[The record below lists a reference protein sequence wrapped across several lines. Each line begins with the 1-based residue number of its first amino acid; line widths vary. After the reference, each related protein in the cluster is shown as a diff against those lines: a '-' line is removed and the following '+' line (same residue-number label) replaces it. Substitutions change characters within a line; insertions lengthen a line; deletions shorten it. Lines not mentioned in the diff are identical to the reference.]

1 MALLSEMKVLPFKIP
16 KAANHAIL
24 FQEDRGRA
32 FYDRFHEHAEIQIS
46 LVLSGE
52 GDLIVGDSVGRFQ
65 KGDVFVLGSHIP
77 HLFQSDSAC
86 TDEAHMLSIFFT
98 RDSFG
103 STFFDMNE
111 MRELEQFFERITTGI
126 RLESH
131 LDAVRS
137 LFLEISKAAPF
148 ERLVLFLQLLHQ
160 ICCAETRS
168 LASFVSSK
176 RYSENEGTRM
186 NNVLQ
191 HTVQNYQREI
201 TLKEIAEIAHLTPT
215 AFCRYFK
222 QRTNKTYF
230 QFLMKI
236 RCEHAC
242 RLLLNTPDLSIAG
255 IAELVGFRNI
265 SNFNRKFKAHKSLT
279 PSEYRTKKKPA

>member
-1 MALLSEMKVLPFKIP
+1 MKVLPFKIP
-16 KAANHAIL
+16 KAANNALL
-24 FQEDRGRA
+24 FQEDRGRG
-32 FYDRFHEHAEIQIS
+32 FYDRYHEHAEIQIS

-77 HLFQSDSAC
+77 HLFRSDSAC
-86 TDEAHMLSIFFT
+86 TDEAHMLSLFFT

-111 MRELEQFFERITTGI
+111 MRELEQFFQRITTGI

-131 LDAVRS
+131 RDAVRS

-160 ICCAETRS
+160 ICRAETRS
-168 LASFVSSK
+168 LARFISSK

-186 NNVLQ
+186 NDVLQ
-191 HTVQNYQREI
+191 HTVKHFQREI
-201 TLKEIAEIAHLTPT
+201 TLQEIAEIAHLTPN

-230 QFLMKI
+230 EFLMEI

-242 RLLLNTPDLSIAG
+242 RLLLNDPDASIAG
-255 IAELVGFRNI
+255 ISEASGFRNI
-265 SNFNRKFKAHKSLT
+265 SNFNRKFKTSKFVT
-279 PSEYRTKKKPA
+279 PSEFRAKKSPLN